1 MTKNT
6 QIKYGSLI
14 KEEAFE
20 LIEGA
25 VLANTFVLESK
36 NPFPGFYEYYD
47 NLQKDV
53 TPHYIYLVTD
63 KEYDLEKFTRIT
75 QQIMADTNKKYHAA
89 LGTISIF
96 NTVYNVIRV
105 RHIEQYADIKELQ
118 AYYISLGINFKDK
131 PSKFNPDDMGIT
143 SLNKFFS
150 LNEVEDGFFF
160 DSVEANHGY
169 FKIPKN
175 LSWGEFEQ
183 LTKQVKYNVD
193 MLQFDASIGF
203 IYDHF
208 KAVDIIRIYAE
219 NLNIEQLKQIKAKYI
234 ERIK

>member
-1 MTKNT
+1 MTTKT

-25 VLANTFVLESK
+25 VLPNTFVLESK

-63 KEYDLEKFTRIT
+63 KKYDLEQFTRTT
-75 QQIMADTNKKYHAA
+75 QKIMADTNKKYHAA
-89 LGTISIF
+89 QGTITIF
-96 NTVYNVIRV
+96 NNVYHVIRV

-118 AYYISLGINFKDK
+118 AYYVSLGINFKDK
-131 PSKFNPDDMGIT
+131 PSKFGHDTGIT
-143 SLNKFFS
+143 RLNKFFS
-150 LNEVEDGFFF
+150 LEKLEDNFYL
-160 DSVEANHGY
+160 DTVEANHGY
-169 FKIPKN
+169 FKIPKQ
-175 LSWGEFEQ
+175 LSWNEFED
-183 LTKQVKYNVD
+183 LTKQVKYNMD
-193 MLQFDASIGF
+193 LLHFDASIGF

-219 NLNIEQLKQIKAKYI
+219 KLNLDILKQIRTKYL
-234 ERIK
+234 ERIR

>member
-1 MTKNT
+1 MTETT

-25 VLANTFVLESK
+25 VLPNTFVLESL

-47 NLQKDV
+47 NLQKDI

-63 KEYDLEKFTRIT
+63 KYYDLEQFTRAT

-89 LGTISIF
+89 LGTITIF

-118 AYYISLGINFKDK
+118 VYYVSLGIHFKDK
-131 PSKFNPDDMGIT
+131 PSKFNHPKGIT
-143 SLNKFFS
+143 RLNKFFS
-150 LNEVEDGFFF
+150 LEQVEDNFYL
-160 DSVEANHGY
+160 DTVEANHGY
-169 FKIPKN
+169 FKIPK
-175 LSWGEFEQ
+175 LLPWEEFEK
-183 LTKQVKYNVD
+183 LTKQVKYNMD
-193 MLQFDASIGF
+193 MLHFDASIGF

-208 KAVDIIRIYAE
+208 KAIDIIRIYAE
-219 NLNIEQLKQIKAKYI
+219 NLDVDMLKQIRTKYI

>member
-1 MTKNT
+1 MTENT

-25 VLANTFVLESK
+25 ILPNTFVLESK

-47 NLQKDV
+47 NLQKDI

-63 KEYDLEKFTRIT
+63 RKYSLEQFTRTT
-75 QQIMADTNKKYHAA
+75 QQIMAETNKKYHAA
-89 LGTISIF
+89 LGTITIF
-96 NTVYNVIRV
+96 NTVYHVIRV
-105 RHIEQYADIKELQ
+105 RHIEQYSDIKELQ
-118 AYYISLGINFKDK
+118 AYYVSLGINFKDK
-131 PSKFNPDDMGIT
+131 PSKFDNEIGLT
-143 SLNKFFS
+143 RLNKFFS
-150 LNEVEDGFFF
+150 LDQIEDNYYL

-169 FKIPKN
+169 FKIPKF
-175 LSWGEFEQ
+175 LTWEEFET
-183 LTKQVKYNVD
+183 LTKQVKYNMD
-193 MLQFDASIGF
+193 LLHFDASIGF

-208 KAVDIIRIYAE
+208 KAVDMIRVYAE
-219 NLNIEQLKQIKAKYI
+219 NLSLDMMKQIRSKYL

>member
-1 MTKNT
+1 MTETT

-25 VLANTFVLESK
+25 VLPNTFVLESL

-47 NLQKDV
+47 NLQKDI

-63 KEYDLEKFTRIT
+63 KHYDLEQFTRTT

-89 LGTISIF
+89 QGTITIY

-105 RHIEQYADIKELQ
+105 RHIEQYSDIKELQ
-118 AYYISLGINFKDK
+118 AYYVSLGINFKDK
-131 PSKFNPDDMGIT
+131 PSKFNHPTGIT
-143 SLNKFFS
+143 RLNKFFS
-150 LNEVEDGFFF
+150 LEQVEDNFYL
-160 DSVEANHGY
+160 DTVEANHGY
-169 FKIPKN
+169 FKIPKF

-183 LTKQVKYNVD
+183 LTKQVKYNMD
-193 MLQFDASIGF
+193 MLHFDASIGF

-208 KAVDIIRIYAE
+208 KAIDIIRIYAE
-219 NLNIEQLKQIKAKYI
+219 NLNIDMLKQIRTKYI

>member
-25 VLANTFVLESK
+25 ILSNTFVLESK

-47 NLQKDV
+47 NLQKGV

-63 KEYDLEKFTRIT
+63 KEYDLEKFTRAT
-75 QQIMADTNKKYHAA
+75 QQIMTDLNKKYHAA
-89 LGTISIF
+89 LGTITIF
-96 NTVYNVIRV
+96 NTVYNVIRL
-105 RHIEQYADIKELQ
+105 RRIKNYSDIKEIQ
-118 AYYISLGINFKDK
+118 AYYVSLGINFMDK
-131 PSKFNPDDMGIT
+131 PSKFNHDTGIT
-143 SLNKFFS
+143 KLNKFFS
-150 LNEVEDGFFF
+150 LDKIEDGFYF
-160 DSVEANHGY
+160 DNVEANHGY

-175 LSWGEFEQ
+175 LSWSEFEQ
-183 LTKQVKYNVD
+183 LTKQVKYNMD
-193 MLQFDASIGF
+193 LFHFDASIGF

-208 KAVDIIRIYAE
+208 KAEDMIRIYAE
-219 NLNIEQLKQIKAKYI
+219 NLDIVKLKEIKTKYI

>member
-1 MTKNT
+1 MTETT

-25 VLANTFVLESK
+25 VLPNTFVLESK

-47 NLQKDV
+47 NLQKDI

-63 KEYDLEKFTRIT
+63 KKYSLEQFTRTT

-89 LGTISIF
+89 QGTITIF
-96 NTVYNVIRV
+96 NTVHNVIRV

-118 AYYISLGINFKDK
+118 AYYVSLGINFKDK
-131 PSKFNPDDMGIT
+131 PSKFDHETGIT
-143 SLNKFFS
+143 RLNKFFS
-150 LNEVEDGFFF
+150 LDQVEDDFYF

-169 FKIPKN
+169 FKIPRL

-183 LTKQVKYNVD
+183 LTKQVKYNMD
-193 MLQFDASIGF
+193 LLHFDASIGF

-208 KAVDIIRIYAE
+208 KAIDIIRVYAE
-219 NLNIEQLKQIKAKYI
+219 NLSLDMMKEIRSKYL

>member
-25 VLANTFVLESK
+25 VLTNTFVLESK

-63 KEYDLEKFTRIT
+63 KEYDLEKFTRTT

-89 LGTISIF
+89 MGTITIF

-118 AYYISLGINFKDK
+118 AYYVSLGINFKDK
-131 PSKFNPDDMGIT
+131 PSKFNHDTGIT
-143 SLNKFFS
+143 RLNKFFS
-150 LNEVEDGFFF
+150 LEKIEDNFYF

-183 LTKQVKYNVD
+183 LTKQVKYNMD

-208 KAVDIIRIYAE
+208 KAIDIIRIYAE
-219 NLNIEQLKQIKAKYI
+219 NLTIDMLKQIRSKYI